1 MKHYLIISGLF
12 CCLIQVSY
20 GQDSIDFFFKEFNV
34 SVNRTTL
41 QGANSE
47 NRYGFGLGAYH
58 SLLPDKKIN
67 IVFGFEYNRTSQ
79 YIKFMYEGHFAH
91 ATDLTYNI
99 NCFSVPL
106 GFRLNIGSKKRLFVE
121 TGGYVD
127 LMINSNRVGTMH
139 TYSPDENNQINYTK
153 TEIDEKVQLSN
164 AVGLYVGLG
173 VLIPISK
180 IKLIIKPDYKF
191 GINELYSYQDVIFNR
206 YFRINI
212 GIKIN

>member
-1 MKHYLIISGLF
+1 M
-12 CCLIQVSY
+12 IQVSY